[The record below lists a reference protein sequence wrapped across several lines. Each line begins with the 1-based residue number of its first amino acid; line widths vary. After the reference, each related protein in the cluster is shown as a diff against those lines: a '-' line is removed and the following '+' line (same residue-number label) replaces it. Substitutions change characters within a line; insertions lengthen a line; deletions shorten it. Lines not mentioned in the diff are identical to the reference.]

1 MININYANY
10 NEKWS
15 DIITHNQINN
25 TVKRESGLYGK
36 FLSCYQQQG
45 G

>member
-15 DIITHNQINN
+15 DIIIHNQIKN
-25 TVKRESGLYGK
+25 TVKRGNGLSDK
-36 FLSCYQQQG
+36 FLSCYQ
-45 G
+45 